1 LIEPFRHPFKEDSM
15 SDHPLSNLP
24 FIHKGK
30 MRQISSQGRQTPPDF
45 MAKAIGVGEPGK
57 SVQIAP
63 GETYTIAE
71 IEGAGTIVRIWMT
84 IMQPLPGQSQNF
96 NHALVIRFYWDGEE
110 TPSVEAPFGDFF
122 GVPWGKYTHY
132 LAEPLSCTS
141 GGYNCRFPMPFS
153 DGCRIEVI
161 NQADVTCPALFFQVQ
176 YLELDVQSAPL
187 RFHAQWRREN
197 PTHDRVPYRVLEA
210 EGVGHFAGMHLW
222 MQKVGRWFDPE
233 QMIQRAKETG
243 SPLGALFPEALG
255 MGMLEGWESIY
266 VDGETAPSIPGTGN
280 EDYFN
285 SGFYFSKGPYSAPH
299 WGCTVRSYLAS
310 RCAAYR
316 FHVNDAIPFRESI
329 VVDIDHGYTNQVE
342 TDYSSVAYWYQ
353 TEPHV
358 AFPALPLLAER
369 LPTPTGNNVA
379 QFALFTSPV
388 WVPAVAIGLSVLR
401 RVLRGPRRK

>member
-1 LIEPFRHPFKEDSM
+1 
-15 SDHPLSNLP
+15 
-24 FIHKGK
+24 
-30 MRQISSQGRQTPPDF
+30 
-45 MAKAIGVGEPGK
+45 
-57 SVQIAP
+57 
-63 GETYTIAE
+63 
-71 IEGAGTIVRIWMT
+71 
-84 IMQPLPGQSQNF
+84 
-96 NHALVIRFYWDGEE
+96 
-110 TPSVEAPFGDFF
+110 
-122 GVPWGKYTHY
+122 
-132 LAEPLSCTS
+132 
-141 GGYNCRFPMPFS
+141 
-153 DGCRIEVI
+153 
-161 NQADVTCPALFFQVQ
+161 
-176 YLELDVQSAPL
+176 
-187 RFHAQWRREN
+187 
-197 PTHDRVPYRVLEA
+197 
-210 EGVGHFAGMHLW
+210 
-222 MQKVGRWFDPE
+222 
-233 QMIQRAKETG
+233 
-243 SPLGALFPEALG
+243 

-388 WVPAVAIGLSVLR
+388 WVPVAAMGLSVLR
-401 RVLRGPRRK
+401 RVLRGPRRN